1 MTNKEIL
8 LSMLIDGFLTVG
20 MLIAI
25 RIEYKAQLLNICK
38 N

>member
-8 LSMLIDGFLTVG
+8 LSMLIDGFLTVE

-25 RIEYKAQLLNICK
+25 RIAMREKLTNICL

>member
-8 LSMLIDGFLTVG
+8 LSMLIDGFLTVE
-20 MLIAI
+20 MLISI